1 MKVSLL
7 YNVKLNINLLGH
19 AQFAL
24 SPKTSQSTTRA
35 KSTRRAGLAAVLAK
49 PNSLQVCVALWT
61 CLVQQVMGINL
72 KVEKL
77 LYVRFNHIIA
87 HPFHHGQVIQTNE
100 VCELHI

>member
-49 PNSLQVCVALWT
+49 PNSLQICVALWT

-72 KVEKL
+72 KVENIF
-77 LYVRFNHIIA
+77 VMQ
-87 HPFHHGQVIQTNE
+87 GV
-100 VCELHI
+100 VV